1 MSVERLTP
9 RTLSF
14 VSALFPRLNKAPASL
29 ACSARVRLCISLM
42 VELIFFLTCF
52 SGMCGTSWPLTF
64 SYTEPGRKSDNR
76 CLWGN
81 CTFSAD
87 PLSRRK
93 NWIEAGLEVIF
104 FSFILFFEGGGG
116 GGRET
121 ILFCFFL
128 WGERNTDASMP
139 NLRLVSPP
147 LFATLETRRRL
158 EPKYILQLFLG

>member
-93 NWIEAGLEVIF
+93 NWIAAGLEVIF
-104 FSFILFFEGGGG
+104 FPFILFLNGGVGGEGGTLTPL
-116 GGRET
+116 RQT
-121 ILFCFFL
+121 ILFFFFY
-128 WGERNTDASMP
+128 WERGTLMP
-139 NLRLVSPP
+139 LCQ
-147 LFATLETRRRL
+147 TWD
-158 EPKYILQLFLG
+158 